1 MEKPMLPLAFQEPQ
15 PKRSKIIYLLII
27 PHSFPMCLSSSNF
40 ILKALLDFGISLATL
55 TAPSQ
60 LRITSH
66 APLVGLYNARI
77 ICHSVLEKL
86 LQIFYYL
93 KTKYKYAGR
102 DRPQCLTIKPQL
114 FHFIN
119 SAPATF
125 RVSITMNISL
135 PTNIMLY
142 SKLFFLIKMLSSFS
156 SLPGKLLRF

>member
-1 MEKPMLPLAFQEPQ
+1 MEKPMLLLAFQEPQ
-15 PKRSKIIYLLII
+15 PKRSKIIYHLII
-27 PHSFPMCLSSSNF
+27 PHSFPMYLSSSNF
-40 ILKALLDFGISLATL
+40 ILKALLDFAISSATL

-60 LRITSH
+60 LRITCH

-86 LQIFYYL
+86 LQVFYL

-114 FHFIN
+114 IHFIN

-142 SKLFFLIKMLSSFS
+142 SKLFFLIIMLSSFS
-156 SLPGKLLRF
+156 SLPGKLLSF